1 MFHVNAW
8 GIPYAGAMCGAKLVF
23 PGPRMDGA
31 SIYGLL
37 REEKVTLALGVPSVW
52 LMLLQHIEAE
62 SRAARDELCLER
74 VVIGGSAAPESMI
87 RAFDEVCGATVVH
100 AWGMTELSPIGAVC
114 RLLPQHEALPEDER
128 RRIQCTQG
136 RAPFG
141 VTLKITGEDGHELPR
156 DGKASGHLKVRGHWV
171 TAGYFGDEGKA
182 TLDER
187 GWFDTG
193 DVATIDPD
201 GYLHITDRA
210 KDVIKSGGEWISS
223 IDLENAACG
232 HPAVAE
238 AAVIGVA
245 HPKWQ
250 ERPLLIV
257 VTKQGRR
264 LSGRDLLGWLEG
276 KVAKWWLPDD
286 VQFVEKLPRTA
297 TGKIQKVQL
306 REQFRDYR
314 LPSA

>member
-1 MFHVNAW
+1 
-8 GIPYAGAMCGAKLVF
+8 
-23 PGPRMDGA
+23 
-31 SIYGLL
+31 
-37 REEKVTLALGVPSVW
+37 
-52 LMLLQHIEAE
+52 
-62 SRAARDELCLER
+62 
-74 VVIGGSAAPESMI
+74 MI
-87 RAFDEVCGATVVH
+87 RAFEDVCGATVVH

-114 RLLPQHEALPEDER
+114 RLLPRHAALPDEER

-141 VTLKITGEDGHELPR
+141 VALRIADGDGRELPR
-156 DGKASGHLKVRGHWV
+156 DGRTSGHLQVRGHWV
-171 TAGYFGDEGKA
+171 TAGYFGEEDNA
-182 TLDER
+182 VLDAD

-193 DVATIDPD
+193 DIATIDPD

-238 AAVIGVA
+238 AAVIGIA
-245 HPKWQ
+245 HPRWQ
-250 ERPLLIV
+250 ERPLLLV
-257 VTKQGRR
+257 VRKPG
-264 LSGRDLLGWLEG
+264 LAVDGADVLAYMAD

-286 VQFVEKLPRTA
+286 VRFVDRLPRTA

-306 REQFRDYR
+306 RQQFSDYR
-314 LPSA
+314 FPAT

>member
-1 MFHVNAW
+1 
-8 GIPYAGAMCGAKLVF
+8 
-23 PGPRMDGA
+23 
-31 SIYGLL
+31 
-37 REEKVTLALGVPSVW
+37 
-52 LMLLQHIEAE
+52 MLLQHIEAG
-62 SRAARDELCLER
+62 SHPARDELRLER
-74 VVIGGSAAPESMI
+74 VVIGGSAAPASMI
-87 RAFDEVCGATVVH
+87 GAFEEVCGATVVH
-100 AWGMTELSPIGAVC
+100 AWGMTELSPLGTVC
-114 RLLPQHEALPEDER
+114 RLLPQHAALPEEAR

-141 VTLKITGEDGHELPR
+141 VALKIVGDDGRTLPR
-156 DGKASGHLKVRGHWV
+156 DGQTSGNLRVRGHWV
-171 TAGYFGDEGKA
+171 TSGYYGDEGAA
-182 TLDER
+182 TLDAD

-245 HPKWQ
+245 HPRWQ

-257 VTKQGRR
+257 VPKPGRKV
-264 LSGRDLLGWLEG
+264 GGAELLDYLAG
-276 KVAKWWLPDD
+276 KVAKWWLPED
-286 VQFVEKLPRTA
+286 VQFVATLPRTA

-306 REQFRDYR
+306 RQMFNHYR
-314 LPSA
+314 FPHA